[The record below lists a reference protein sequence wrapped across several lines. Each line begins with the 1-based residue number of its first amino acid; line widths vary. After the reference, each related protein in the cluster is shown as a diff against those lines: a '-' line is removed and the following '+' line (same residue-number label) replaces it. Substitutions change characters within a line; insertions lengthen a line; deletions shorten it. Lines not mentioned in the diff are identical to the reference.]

1 MDFFDPKS
9 DVLEVKLTPW
19 GRYKLSKGGF
29 RPTWYTFSDEG
40 ILYNS
45 EFAGFSE
52 SQNSIQDRI
61 QDSTPALKPLNVTEG
76 VQTAITRRNEAIQK
90 IFGTEIGLPAGVS
103 PHPDAHHMTEEG
115 LRLREEAVEAN
126 LAEINIP
133 GGDMITP
140 SSSPLFMNVA
150 DIYNREEL
158 QYTTNKMKG
167 LGNPLGTSKLSSNKY
182 PAFQIRPYLG
192 EIASSS
198 RAFTGSLDATE
209 GTASIPQINITVK
222 YNNYV
227 AEIPDYT
234 EDMGTNADFFFT
246 GPTDAN
252 NLTSVTTDILTSGKY
267 IVVQNGELVLGVQ
280 EKNTDF
286 YKENFDIEVYLSSS
300 MPDID
305 TRQLK
310 FNTSAFGAYTTDDVQ
325 YYLDIRADNGI
336 ASVVLDKANIQD
348 FTALGPD
355 QGAGVLST
363 RQYFIK
369 DLYIPEEDLCE

>member
-1 MDFFDPKS
+1 VDFFDPKS

-29 RPTWYTFSDEG
+29 QPTWYAFFDEG
-40 ILYNS
+40 VVYNS

-52 SQNSIQDRI
+52 AQNNIQDRI
-61 QDSTPALKPLNVTEG
+61 EDSTPTLKPLNVTEG
-76 VQTAITRRNEAIQK
+76 VQTAITRRNEIIQK
-90 IFGTEIGLPAGVS
+90 IFD
-103 PHPDAHHMTEEG
+103 PDDPNEEG
-115 LRLREEAVEAN
+115 AQISN
-126 LAEINIP
+126 K
-133 GGDMITP
+133 
-140 SSSPLFMNVA
+140 PLFMDPGAV
-150 DIYNREEL
+150 YNREEL

-198 RAFTGSLDATE
+198 RAFSGSLDATE

-252 NLTSVTTDILTSGKY
+252 NLTSATTDILPSGKY
-267 IVVQNGELVLGVQ
+267 VVVQKGELVLGVQ
-280 EKNTDF
+280 EKNADF